1 MNLSN
6 KRILFI
12 GPKFHD
18 YEILIK
24 EELESKGAFVDFF
37 AERSYSFIFTF
48 INNFFKSYLKTFQA
62 KHYGEIT
69 KKIKGK
75 EYDYLFVIR
84 GYMLPESFL
93 SDFKKENP
101 NSTKIMYQWDSERTN
116 PFGHLIKSFDSVKS
130 FDFEDCFNFNIQY
143 VSLFYTKD
151 VEHYRN
157 MIKNY
162 ESDFFFMGVFFKER
176 YEGILKF
183 KEFCLKNGY
192 KLKPFLFMPFTTRVK
207 YFLKGKKL
215 DQSVISY
222 KHMDRADYL
231 KILAAT
237 RIMVDVSNP
246 RQTGLAMRV
255 IESLACKTK
264 IVTNNRYFE
273 KDVVVKNSGM
283 VSLFN
288 LSDIII
294 TDEFFEIAFNNDEKV
309 VDSIDEWLTKIFT
322 K

>member
-1 MNLSN
+1 
-6 KRILFI
+6 
-12 GPKFHD
+12 
-18 YEILIK
+18 
-24 EELESKGAFVDFF
+24 
-37 AERSYSFIFTF
+37 
-48 INNFFKSYLKTFQA
+48 
-62 KHYGEIT
+62 
-69 KKIKGK
+69 
-75 EYDYLFVIR
+75 
-84 GYMLPESFL
+84 
-93 SDFKKENP
+93 
-101 NSTKIMYQWDSERTN
+101 
-116 PFGHLIKSFDSVKS
+116 
-130 FDFEDCFNFNIQY
+130 
-143 VSLFYTKD
+143 
-151 VEHYRN
+151 
-157 MIKNY
+157 
-162 ESDFFFMGVFFKER
+162 
-176 YEGILKF
+176 
-183 KEFCLKNGY
+183 
-192 KLKPFLFMPFTTRVK
+192 
-207 YFLKGKKL
+207 
-215 DQSVISY
+215 
-222 KHMDRADYL
+222 MDRADYL